1 LSTPPKKAQKG
12 SVRGAAKK
20 QSFQKGLDLL
30 QESKSIADPDLR
42 RAAQEAALKICIG
55 DAIVPMSRSALLW
68 FISVAT
74 IIETAICIAAIVKAP
89 MVVASGIV
97 IVTGGFWLI
106 LISVA
111 LALGDVLSQ
120 KLLTKIMTST
130 FGKIV
135 EKVALWKSQ

>member
-1 LSTPPKKAQKG
+1 MA
-12 SVRGAAKK
+12 
-20 QSFQKGLDLL
+20 
-30 QESKSIADPDLR
+30 
-42 RAAQEAALKICIG
+42 
-55 DAIVPMSRSALLW
+55 
-68 FISVAT
+68 
-74 IIETAICIAAIVKAP
+74 
-89 MVVASGIV
+89 VASGIV